1 MSFNRYIPTE
11 YRQNL
16 SKYKY
21 SGIDES
27 LLSRY
32 VLGPYWTKLV
42 TFFPITMAPNTIT
55 GLGFLCVV
63 ANLLTMFYFAPD
75 MTGVCPSWAYY
86 SFGIGLFV
94 YQSLDAI
101 DGKQARRT
109 GTSGPLGELFDHDDH
124 DDNDEQMP
132 KPHLE
137 VILAANALQLNQSWW
152 TILSHFLT
160 LANFYLSTWEEYHTG
175 TLYLSAFSGPVEG
188 ILMIVILYLITGFF
202 GTGIWLHTVRS
213 YLGLSPDFLPMIP
226 DMQLNHF
233 FVAFGTIGLI
243 GNILTGFQHVIKAR
257 KDKNLP
263 VAPAL
268 VGVLPYVGMSLV
280 AFFWLNASPAIV
292 NEHLVP
298 WILYIG
304 LSFGYTVGLMITAHV
319 THQPFPLFNISFVPL
334 LFGAF
339 NANLPVIG
347 FERLFG
353 SHMENIYL
361 WSCLAFSAAAYA
373 HFAINVVNDLCDYFD
388 IWCFTIKHPKK
399 AE

>member
-1 MSFNRYIPTE
+1 MNRNRYIPAE

-21 SGIDES
+21 SGVDES
-27 LLSRY
+27 LLSKY

-42 TFFPITMAPNTIT
+42 TFFPLSMAPNTIT

-63 ANLLTMFYFAPD
+63 ANLMTMFYFTPD

-86 SFGIGLFV
+86 SFGVGLFV

-109 GTSGPLGELFDHDDH
+109 GTSGPLGELFDHGCDAL
-124 DDNDEQMP
+124 NTS
-132 KPHLE
+132 LE
-137 VILAANALQLNQSWW
+137 VILAANAMQLNQSWW
-152 TILSHFLT
+152 TVLSHFLT
-160 LANFYLSTWEEYHTG
+160 LGNFYLSTWEEYHTG

-188 ILMIVILYLITGFF
+188 ILLIVVLYLVTGFA
-202 GTGIWLHTVRS
+202 GAQIWVRT
-213 YLGLSPDFLPMIP
+213 LRETAGLSADFLPMIP
-226 DMQLNHF
+226 DIQLNHF
-233 FVAFGTIGLI
+233 LVAFGTIGLV
-243 GNILTGFQHVIKAR
+243 GNILTAFQHVIKAR
-257 KDKNLP
+257 KDKKLP

-268 VGVLPYVGMSLV
+268 LGVMPFMGMSVV
-280 AFFWLNASPAIV
+280 AYFWLDASPHIV
-292 NEHLVP
+292 TQCMVP

-319 THQPFPLFNISFVPL
+319 THQHFPLFNISFLPL
-334 LFGAF
+334 LFGAV
-339 NANLPVIG
+339 NANLPAIG
-347 FERLFG
+347 LERLFG
-353 SHMENIYL
+353 SHVEDIYL

>member
-1 MSFNRYIPTE
+1 MNRNRYIPTE

-21 SGIDES
+21 SGVDDS
-27 LLSRY
+27 LLSKY

-42 TFFPITMAPNTIT
+42 TFFPISMAPNSIT
-55 GLGFLCVV
+55 GLGLLCVV
-63 ANLLTMFYFAPD
+63 VNLLTMYYFAPD
-75 MTGVCPSWAYY
+75 MSGVCPSWVYY

-109 GTSGPLGELFDHDDH
+109 GTSGPLGELFDH
-124 DDNDEQMP
+124 
-132 KPHLE
+132 
-137 VILAANALQLNQSWW
+137 ALG
-152 TILSHFLT
+152 
-160 LANFYLSTWEEYHTG
+160 NFYLSTWEEYHTG

-188 ILMIVILYLITGFF
+188 IIMIVVMYLVTGFA
-202 GTGIWLHTVRS
+202 GPQLWLLTFREL
-213 YLGLSPDFLPMIP
+213 LGLSPDFLSFIP
-226 DMQLNHF
+226 EMQINHF
-233 FVAFGTIGLI
+233 LVGFGVLSMA
-243 GNILTGFQHVIKAR
+243 GNIVTAMQHVVKAR

-263 VAPAL
+263 VTPAL
-268 VGVLPYVGMSLV
+268 AGVVPFVAMSTV
-280 AFFWLNASPAIV
+280 AYFWLDASPQIV
-292 NEHLVP
+292 HQHLLP

-319 THQPFPLFNISFVPL
+319 SHQPFPMFNITFLPL
-334 LFGAF
+334 IVGSL
-339 NANLPVIG
+339 NANLPAFG
-347 FERLFG
+347 LERIFG
-353 SHMENIYL
+353 SHVENMYL
-361 WSCLAFSAAAYA
+361 WSCLAFSAAAYT

>member
-42 TFFPITMAPNTIT
+42 TFFPVTMAPNTIT

-63 ANLLTMFYFAPD
+63 ANLLTMFYYAPD

-109 GTSGPLGELFDHDDH
+109 GTSGPLGELFDHAMRSA
-124 DDNDEQMP
+124 NRMP
-132 KPHLE
+132 TF
-137 VILAANALQLNQSWW
+137 VI
-152 TILSHFLT
+152 LT

-213 YLGLSPDFLPMIP
+213 YLGLSPDVLPMIP

-268 VGVLPYVGMSLV
+268 IGVLPYVGSSLV
-280 AFFWLNASPAIV
+280 AFFWLNASPDIV
-292 NEHLVP
+292 SEHLVP

-319 THQPFPLFNISFVPL
+319 THQPFPLFNISFLPL
-334 LFGAF
+334 MFGAF
-339 NANLPVIG
+339 NANLPAFG

>member
-1 MSFNRYIPTE
+1 MQNLNIYIPAE

-21 SGIDES
+21 SGVDDS
-27 LLSRY
+27 LLSKY

-55 GLGFLCVV
+55 GLGLLCVIF
-63 ANLLTMFYFAPD
+63 NLLTMFYFTPD
-75 MTGVCPSWAYY
+75 MSGVCPSWAYI
-86 SFGIGLFV
+86 SFAIGLFV

-109 GTSGPLGELFDHDDH
+109 GTSGPLGELFDHGCDAL
-124 DDNDEQMP
+124 NTS
-132 KPHLE
+132 LE
-137 VILAANALQLNQSWW
+137 VILASNALQLNQSWW
-152 TILSHFLT
+152 TVLSHFLT

-188 ILMIVILYLITGFF
+188 ILMIVILFFITGIV
-202 GTGIWLHTVRS
+202 GPQIWVQTIRAS
-213 YLGLSPDFLPMIP
+213 LGLSKDFLPFLP
-226 DMQLNHF
+226 DMQINHF
-233 FVAFGTIGLI
+233 LVAFGTVGLTA
-243 GNILTGFQHVIKAR
+243 NILTAFQHVIKAR
-257 KDKNLP
+257 RDKNLP
-263 VAPAL
+263 VASAL
-268 VGVLPYVGMSLV
+268 VGVVPYMGMSLV
-280 AFFWLNASPAIV
+280 AYSWLNASPHIV
-292 NEHLVP
+292 FEHIVP

-319 THQPFPLFNISFVPL
+319 THQPFPLFNVSFVPL
-334 LFGAF
+334 LFGAL
-339 NANLPVIG
+339 NANLPAFG

-353 SHMENIYL
+353 SHMEDIYL
-361 WSCLAFSAAAYA
+361 WSCLAVSAGAYA

-399 AE
+399 TE